1 MNAREVSVNIDHTII
16 IETIVMVGIENPS
29 VVIATVEIHIE
40 RKKCRRPNITAASEV
55 QLLAAAEEKEGSRNS
70 FLAKES
76 RLWGRITVK
85 LPRTCTNSNSST
97 VKEIRTCT
105 NSNSSTVKETRTCTN
120 SNTAHSHRRTAAA
133 TTTAYCSNLMETQV
147 CTRHRSVALFEA
159 TPLVGRMTMKF

>member
-105 NSNSSTVKETRTCTN
+105 NSN
-120 SNTAHSHRRTAAA
+120 TAHSHRRTAAA
-133 TTTAYCSNLMETQV
+133 TTTADCSNLMETQV
-147 CTRHRSVALFEA
+147 CARHRSVALFEA

>member
-1 MNAREVSVNIDHTII
+1 MSVSIDHTVI
-16 IETIVMVGIENPS
+16 IETIGMDGIENPS
-29 VVIATVEIHIE
+29 VVIDIVETHIE
-40 RKKCRRPNITAASEV
+40 RKKCRRPNITAAAEV
-55 QLLAAAEEKEGSRNS
+55 QLLVAVEEKEGSRNS

-85 LPRTCTNSNSST
+85 LP
-97 VKEIRTCT
+97 RTCT

>member
-97 VKEIRTCT
+97 VKE
-105 NSNSSTVKETRTCTN
+105 TRTCTN

-159 TPLVGRMTMKF
+159 NPLVGRMTMKF

>member
-1 MNAREVSVNIDHTII
+1 VSVSIDHTII
-16 IETIVMVGIENPS
+16 IETIVMDGIETPS

-70 FLAKES
+70 FWAKES
-76 RLWGRITVK
+76 HLLGRIMVK
-85 LPRTCTNSNSST
+85 LPRTCTAKMVYTNSNSST
-97 VKEIRTCT
+97 VKELR
-105 NSNSSTVKETRTCTN
+105 KCTN

-133 TTTAYCSNLMETQV
+133 TTTTDCSNLMETQV
-147 CTRHRSVALFEA
+147 CARHRSVALFEA